1 MIMKEILLILDKYNK
16 NIQDKLQDFV
26 TGCYSLE
33 ESSNG
38 KYQVQKT
45 IELNKIYFQGYV
57 LESPLCKKLRE
68 NNVDDYSLTDLKEYI
83 NKNFNDLEID
93 CTPYYEAL
101 NLYEKAN
108 VLENLVDKK
117 IELEIE
123 ILSDYVEEIKV
134 LRYKEIDK
142 DKLSTFYKRMKERLL
157 RALDHQEID
166 NFSRVNTIK
175 ILNDIFEYFWSGYP
189 LVS

>member
-26 TGCYSLE
+26 TGCYFLE

-93 CTPYYEAL
+93 CTPYYEAF
-101 NLYEKAN
+101 A
-108 VLENLVDKK
+108 
-117 IELEIE
+117 
-123 ILSDYVEEIKV
+123 
-134 LRYKEIDK
+134 
-142 DKLSTFYKRMKERLL
+142 
-157 RALDHQEID
+157 
-166 NFSRVNTIK
+166 
-175 ILNDIFEYFWSGYP
+175 
-189 LVS
+189 

>member
-26 TGCYSLE
+26 TGCYFLE

-142 DKLSTFYKRMKERLL
+142 DKLSTFYKRLKERLL
-157 RALDHQEID
+157 RALEHQEID